1 MSDVDNSWNDTTTVM
16 WNVKWHKYW
25 NDYSI
30 AQPWRQL
37 KYLGLCHVAGT
48 EIDFQDAGFTMGWPS
63 NIVGTFVCLFLYL
76 SLFPPLSFLSE
87 IETFTIVL
95 YVNNCIFSFY
105 TSTYPAYSSQPH
117 IFMCTLI
124 VAHMVTSTV
133 AQIKPL
139 LEMPTSHIV
148 LIWTPDAPL
157 VI

>member
-25 NDYSI
+25 NDYSN

-76 SLFPPLSFLSE
+76 SLFPPLSFFSLWNRD
-87 IETFTIVL
+87 F
-95 YVNNCIFSFY
+95 YNCIICKQLYFFFLYKYISCLLFSTTYFY
-105 TSTYPAYSSQPH
+105 VYFNSCPHGDQHSST
-117 IFMCTLI
+117 
-124 VAHMVTSTV
+124 
-133 AQIKPL
+133 
-139 LEMPTSHIV
+139 
-148 LIWTPDAPL
+148 D
-157 VI
+157 